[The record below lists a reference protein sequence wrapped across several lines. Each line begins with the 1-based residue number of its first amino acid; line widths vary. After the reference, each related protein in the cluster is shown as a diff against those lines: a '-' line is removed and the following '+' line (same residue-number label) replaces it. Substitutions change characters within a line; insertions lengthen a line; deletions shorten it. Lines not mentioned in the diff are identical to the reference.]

1 VKAFKVR
8 NELLIFVY
16 LPFSLSRYFQVT
28 SYLKS
33 GILIDYAGSEPGARG
48 GCPEPRG
55 HDQALAENIYGGWYK
70 ASAGFI
76 SEHSDETN

>member
-33 GILIDYAGSEPGARG
+33 GILIDYAGIEPGARARFVRNPG
-48 GCPEPRG
+48 DMIRLWQKTSTGAGIKHLR
-55 HDQALAENIYGGWYK
+55 
-70 ASAGFI
+70 AS
-76 SEHSDETN
+76 